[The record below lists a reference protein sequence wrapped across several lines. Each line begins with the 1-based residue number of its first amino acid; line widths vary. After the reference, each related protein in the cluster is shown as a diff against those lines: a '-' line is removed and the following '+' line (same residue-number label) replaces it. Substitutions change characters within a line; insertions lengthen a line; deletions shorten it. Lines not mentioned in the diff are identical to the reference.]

1 MCSYPT
7 KPFRYATRPAFC
19 STAFGPLKYS
29 SITAVI
35 GLIEEEIFLVAAFS
49 NVDAPLS
56 SSCLSINT
64 IFTLMASG
72 VGVTVNVAVADG
84 VRVGVKEGVD
94 VGLICCVI
102 VGVREDVAVAVADG
116 VKVDVLEVD
125 VLEDEILGMGEDV
138 IAAVVDGVK
147 VAVFDLVAVGGA
159 LVTVDVDVD
168 VNGSGISEG
177 VEEIVAVAMIIKGV
191 SLGMGV

>member
-168 VNGSGISEG
+168 VSGSGISEG
-177 VEEIVAVAMIIKGV
+177 VEEIVAVAIIINGV
-191 SLGMGV
+191 SLGIGV

>member
-64 IFTLMASG
+64 IFTLMVSG

-94 VGLICCVI
+94 VGLIC
-102 VGVREDVAVAVADG
+102 
-116 VKVDVLEVD
+116 
-125 VLEDEILGMGEDV
+125 
-138 IAAVVDGVK
+138 
-147 VAVFDLVAVGGA
+147 
-159 LVTVDVDVD
+159 
-168 VNGSGISEG
+168 
-177 VEEIVAVAMIIKGV
+177 
-191 SLGMGV
+191 

>member
-1 MCSYPT
+1 
-7 KPFRYATRPAFC
+7 
-19 STAFGPLKYS
+19 LKYS

-64 IFTLMASG
+64 IFTLMVSG

-94 VGLICCVI
+94 VGLICWVI

-116 VKVDVLEVD
+116 VKVDVLE
-125 VLEDEILGMGEDV
+125 DEILGMGEDV
-138 IAAVVDGVK
+138 TAAVAVVDGVK

-168 VNGSGISEG
+168 VSGSGISEG
-177 VEEIVAVAMIIKGV
+177 VEEIVAVAIIINGV
-191 SLGMGV
+191 SLGIGVWVDSGVAEGIWVFNKGADGK